1 VSLALLSPL
10 GLLLALGAVLPLVAL
25 AVGDRRARRVRRAL
39 GLAEP
44 SRRGRVGAT
53 VALAAVP
60 CLLAVALAQP
70 ILRFSKTHQVRTD
83 AEAFYIFDVSRSMLA
98 SSGPAGRTRF
108 ERAVSVA
115 KTAQT
120 QLADV
125 RSGVATLTDR
135 VLPNLFPTADEEVFT
150 ATVEEAIEVNSPPP
164 RGYEPVGTL
173 YAAFDTLAGT
183 NFFSEGIPHRLAI
196 VLTDGETS
204 PYDTADLRAELAEGP
219 RTDFVVIRFWHENE
233 RVWRGEEPERGYRP
247 DPSSAQNA
255 RRLAS
260 ATTGQTFDESQVPEA
275 IAAARRLLGTGPLE
289 DQGTA
294 VRVTP
299 LTRWFLLAA
308 FVPLGWLLWR
318 RNVL

>member
-1 VSLALLSPL
+1 VSIAVLSPL
-10 GLLLALGAVLPLVAL
+10 GLLLALAAAFPLAAL

-39 GLAEP
+39 GLEEP
-44 SRRGRVGAT
+44 GRRGRIGAA
-53 VALAAVP
+53 VALALVP

-70 ILRFSKTHQVRTD
+70 ILRFSRTHQVRTD

-115 KTAQT
+115 KTAQE
-120 QLADV
+120 QLANV

-164 RGYEPVGTL
+164 RGYESVGTL

-196 VLTDGETS
+196 VLTDGETT
-204 PYDTADLRAELAEGP
+204 PYDTSDLRAALAEGP
-219 RTDFVVIRFWHENE
+219 HTDFVVIRFWHESE

-247 DPSSAQNA
+247 DAASAANV

-260 ATTGQTFDESQVPEA
+260 ATSARAFDESEVVQA
-275 IAAARRLLGTGPLE
+275 IAAARGALGTGPLE

-294 VRVTP
+294 LRVRP
-299 LTRWFLLAA
+299 LARWFVLAA

-318 RNVL
+318 RNVV